1 MNTTRKGNDKL
12 RLDMGEHLGRCHLF
26 RSKGRQHS
34 FLLITRVILILSMLV
49 GCGPSTEELEAVDYT
64 PLAGDDWDVSTPAE
78 QGLEPMLVAE
88 MYYNVSEL
96 ESIYSVLVIKNGNLI
111 AERYFNEGSV
121 EQLSARH
128 SATKSFTSALVS
140 FALE

>member
-1 MNTTRKGNDKL
+1 MKGLHDIMNTTRKGNDKL
-12 RLDMGEHLGRCHLF
+12 RLDMGEHLGR
-26 RSKGRQHS
+26 
-34 FLLITRVILILSMLV
+34 
-49 GCGPSTEELEAVDYT
+49 GPSTEELEAVDYT